1 MKAYVVGDITVND
14 AEQYAEYARLVPALI
29 EKHGGRYLVRGGN
42 VTIKDGNWNPDR
54 MVILEFPSKSCAE
67 GFLEDPEYEPVA
79 AIRHANADS
88 RLVLV
93 EGYDQP

>member
-1 MKAYVVGDITVND
+1 MD
-14 AEQYAEYARLVPALI
+14 
-29 EKHGGRYLVRGGN
+29 
-42 VTIKDGNWNPDR
+42 
-54 MVILEFPSKSCAE
+54 ILELPSKSCAE